1 MGYIKHVKP
10 FSGVFM
16 TQKHI
21 IKSLPFDTSEIIS
34 KLGERIKIARKRR
47 RFTSEAMAKRMFVS
61 RKTLFRLEKGDPG
74 ISLGVFASALWVL
87 GLDKDLLKIADPE
100 KDKIGIFHDRQQ
112 LPKRIRKKS
121 TDNKLDF

>member
-1 MGYIKHVKP
+1 
-10 FSGVFM
+10 M
-16 TQKHI
+16 TQKL
-21 IKSLPFDTSEIIS
+21 IKETLPLYTSEIIFR
-34 KLGERIKIARKRR
+34 LGERIRIARKRR
-47 RFTSEAMAKRMFVS
+47 RFSSEAMAKKMFIS

-100 KDKIGIFHDRQQ
+100 KDKVGIFHDRQQ